1 MLALLVLPLWLW
13 LFARFR
19 ERLSDWRD
27 AALAASV
34 GWGAAVVVITEGLS
48 AAGAIRFWPIVC
60 VWAAIS
66 AVCWFLLKPSRLAA
80 KSGRPA
86 LEKFL
91 LGGCALICAA
101 VACSAIF
108 SPPNNWDSM
117 TYHLTRVVN
126 WIDRGSVAH
135 YRTNNLRQLYLGP
148 WAEFSILHLRV
159 LSGSDRL
166 SALVQFAAMIG
177 SIAGVSRIAQRIGA
191 DRRGEVFAAVCCA
204 TIPMGILQG
213 SSTQNDYAS
222 AFWVVCF
229 VNTSLEERPS
239 GILCGA
245 SS

>member
-1 MLALLVLPLWLW
+1 
-13 LFARFR
+13 
-19 ERLSDWRD
+19 
-27 AALAASV
+27 
-34 GWGAAVVVITEGLS
+34 
-48 AAGAIRFWPIVC
+48 
-60 VWAAIS
+60 
-66 AVCWFLLKPSRLAA
+66 
-80 KSGRPA
+80 
-86 LEKFL
+86 
-91 LGGCALICAA
+91 
-101 VACSAIF
+101 
-108 SPPNNWDSM
+108 M